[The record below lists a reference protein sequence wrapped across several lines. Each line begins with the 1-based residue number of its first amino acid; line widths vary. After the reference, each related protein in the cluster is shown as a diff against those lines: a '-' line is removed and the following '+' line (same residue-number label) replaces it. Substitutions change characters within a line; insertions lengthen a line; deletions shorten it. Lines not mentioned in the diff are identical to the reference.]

1 MEKNNNLKEEDLH
14 NLLDTK
20 IKEPGLTLDQ
30 LYKDISH
37 IHPKPRLVF
46 YVSLVVWVVAFIL
59 MLSLKTTIAWVSIVF
74 LFFVLSGV
82 YVIFLQKKHSVVPE
96 VPWYI
101 MAGMAGLALLL
112 CQPRLK
118 EVGIQDKVFNLARNL
133 FNGRA
138 S

>member
-1 MEKNNNLKEEDLH
+1 MGKNNNLKEEDLH
-14 NLLDTK
+14 NLIDTK
-20 IKEPGLTLDQ
+20 IKEPGLSLDQ

-46 YVSLVVWVVAFIL
+46 YVSLVVWTVAFIL
-59 MLSLKTTIAWVSIVF
+59 MLSLKTTIAWMSIIF
-74 LFFVLSGV
+74 WFFVLSGV
-82 YVIFLQKKHSVVPE
+82 YVIYLQKRHSVVSE

-101 MAGMAGLALLL
+101 MAGVAVFALLL

-133 FNGRA
+133 FNGRT